1 MKKFVVRAFV
11 LLLVAVAGLAI
22 YAYQTV
28 ATIEAEKITD
38 DVSVLF
44 GVGGNVGVLRSERG
58 SVIVDTMTFRMQ
70 GERIREEAERLTGRE
85 VSVILNTHYHADH
98 SHGNP
103 GFPAGTRVVATQRTK
118 ELMSAFDAGY
128 WTGTNAQTMPNET
141 FETSHELAIGGKTV
155 RASFVGRGHTSGDLV
170 VLFVEDRV
178 IHLGDLFFNHRYPN
192 IDLEAGGSIEQW
204 IGTLDRVLA
213 MDGYERVIPGHGA
226 VTDRDGI
233 RQFQSFLREL
243 WDKTSAPARAGK
255 TLEETL
261 RSVQL
266 TQDAGY
272 EAIAV
277 PLVLRLDRDFVVKRA
292 WQEATGNVVPSGP
305 AAHDAEGNRQ

>member
-1 MKKFVVRAFV
+1 MKKLAIRTLLV
-11 LLLVAVAGLAI
+11 LLVVAAGIAI
-22 YAYQTV
+22 YGYQQVTTLDSERV
-28 ATIEAEKITD
+28 TD

-44 GVGGNVGVLRSERG
+44 GMGGNVGVLRTERG

-85 VSVILNTHYHADH
+85 VAVVLNTHYHSDH
-98 SHGNP
+98 THGNP
-103 GFPAGTRVVATQRTK
+103 GFPAGTRVVSTARTRA
-118 ELMSAFDAGY
+118 LLDALDASY
-128 WTGTNAQTMPNET
+128 WSGAAAETLPNET
-141 FETSHELAIGGKTV
+141 FDTTHEIRLGGKTV
-155 RASFVGRGHTSGDLV
+155 RASYLGRGHTSGDLV
-170 VLFVEDRV
+170 ALFVEDRV
-178 IHLGDLFFNHRYPN
+178 LHLGDLLFNHRYPN

-213 MDGYERVIPGHGA
+213 MDGYDRVIPGHGA
-226 VTDRDGI
+226 VTDREGV
-233 RQFQSFLREL
+233 RQFQSFLKEL
-243 WDKTSAPARAGK
+243 WQQVSSAVRENQS
-255 TLEETL
+255 LDETL

-292 WQEATGNVVPSGP
+292 WQEATGTVVPSGP
-305 AAHDAEGNRQ
+305 AAQHGEGQQ

>member
-1 MKKFVVRAFV
+1 MKKIVVRTLLV
-11 LLLVAVAGLAI
+11 LLVVAAGIAI
-22 YAYQTV
+22 YGYQQTTRIDSERV
-28 ATIEAEKITD
+28 TD

-44 GVGGNVGVLRSERG
+44 GMGGNVGVLRTERG

-85 VSVILNTHYHADH
+85 AAVVLNTHYHGDH
-98 SHGNP
+98 THGNP
-103 GFPAGTRVVATQRTK
+103 GFPAGTRVVSTTRTR
-118 ELMSAFDAGY
+118 ELLDAFDASY
-128 WTGTNAQTMPNET
+128 WSGAAAETLPNET
-141 FETSHELAIGGKTV
+141 FDATHEISLGGKTV
-155 RASFVGRGHTSGDLV
+155 RASFLGRGHTSGDLV

-178 IHLGDLFFNHRYPN
+178 LHLGDLLFNHRYPS

-213 MDGYERVIPGHGA
+213 LDGYDRVIPGHGA
-226 VTDRDGI
+226 VTDREGV
-233 RQFQSFLREL
+233 RQFQSFLKEV
-243 WDKTSAPARAGK
+243 WEQVSAAVRRNEG
-255 TLEETL
+255 LDETL

-277 PLVLRLDRDFVVKRA
+277 PLVLRLDRDSVVKRA
-292 WQEATGNVVPSGP
+292 WQEATGAVVPRGP
-305 AAHDAEGNRQ
+305 AAQHGEGQQ

>member
-1 MKKFVVRAFV
+1 MKKLLIRTLL
-11 LLLVAVAGLAI
+11 LLLVVAAGIAI
-22 YAYQTV
+22 YGYQQV
-28 ATIEAEKITD
+28 AMLDSERVTG

-44 GVGGNVGVLRSERG
+44 GMGGNVGVLRTERG

-85 VSVILNTHYHADH
+85 AVVVMNTHYHGDH
-98 SHGNP
+98 THGNP
-103 GFPAGTRVVATQRTK
+103 GFPAGTRVVATKRTR
-118 ELMSAFDAGY
+118 ELLDAFDAGS
-128 WTGTNAQTMPNET
+128 WSGAAAETLPNET
-141 FETSHELAIGGKTV
+141 FDATHEIALGGKTV
-155 RASFVGRGHTSGDLV
+155 RASYLGRGHTSGDLV
-170 VLFVEDRV
+170 ALFVEDRV
-178 IHLGDLFFNHRYPN
+178 LHAGDLVFNHRYPR

-213 MDGYERVIPGHGA
+213 MDGYDRVIPGHGA
-226 VTDRDGI
+226 VTDREGI
-233 RQFQSFLREL
+233 RQFQSFLREV
-243 WDKTSAPARAGK
+243 WEQVSAAVRENK
-255 TLEETL
+255 SLDETL

-292 WQEATGNVVPSGP
+292 WQEASGAVVPRGP
-305 AAHDAEGNRQ
+305 AAQNEEGQQ